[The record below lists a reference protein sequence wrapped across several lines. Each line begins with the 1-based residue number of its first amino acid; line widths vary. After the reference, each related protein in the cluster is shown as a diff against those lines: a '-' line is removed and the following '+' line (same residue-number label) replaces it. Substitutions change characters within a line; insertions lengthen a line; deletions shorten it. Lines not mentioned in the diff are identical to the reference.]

1 MRIAQVIGKVTLS
14 RCHDSFRGAT
24 LKLAVPLSLANLR
37 EEEPPEAEPLVVW
50 DEFGAGIGSWIAIS
64 EGGEAA
70 QPFRPDFKPVDCYN
84 AAILDEVNVDC
95 LPANVRVRSGE

>member
-1 MRIAQVIGKVTLS
+1 MRIAEVIGKVTLS

-37 EEEPPEAEPLVVW
+37 GVEPAEAEQLVVW
-50 DEFGAGIGSWIAIS
+50 DEFGAGIGSRIAIS

-70 QPFRPDFKPVDCYN
+70 QPFRPNYKPVDCYN
-84 AAILDEVNVDC
+84 AAILDDVHVE
-95 LPANVRVRSGE
+95 